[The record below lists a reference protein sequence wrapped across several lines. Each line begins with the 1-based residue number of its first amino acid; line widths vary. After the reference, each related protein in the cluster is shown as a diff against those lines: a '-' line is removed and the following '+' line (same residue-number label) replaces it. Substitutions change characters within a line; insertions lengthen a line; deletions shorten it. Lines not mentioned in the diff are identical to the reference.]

1 MAYDPTQFGQNPFIA
16 QQAQN
21 IQNQSNQNLAQNVM
35 PGIGQGATA
44 AGQYG
49 GSRQGIAQ
57 GVAAGNAQM
66 GVNSAIGNLYSNAY
80 NSDQSAALQN
90 RGLDLQNKSL
100 DQSLFLGNQAN
111 TTQNKSLDNSFYL
124 GNQGQMQNFYTAQR
138 GQDQSG
144 MALGA
149 NLYNMGNLG
158 NLGIGTGQTAL
169 GEQYQNA
176 PISALQ
182 QYSNTISPY
191 SGLGGTQTTTGTSGG
206 GAMGA
211 LGGALAGAQIGSN
224 LNLGMG
230 STSQQ
235 DYGLQSGYSLSPNY
249 VSGGR

>member
-1 MAYDPTQFGQNPFIA
+1 MDQN
-16 QQAQN
+16 
-21 IQNQSNQNLAQNVM
+21 
-35 PGIGQGATA
+35 
-44 AGQYG
+44 
-49 GSRQGIAQ
+49 
-57 GVAAGNAQM
+57 
-66 GVNSAIGNLYSNAY
+66 
-80 NSDQSAALQN
+80 
-90 RGLDLQNKSL
+90 
-100 DQSLFLGNQAN
+100 
-111 TTQNKSLDNSFYL
+111 FYL

-149 NLYNMGNLG
+149 NLYNMGNVG
-158 NLGIGTGQTAL
+158 NLGIGTGQYAL

-176 PISALQ
+176 PMTALQ
-182 QYSNTISPY
+182 NYSNTISPY